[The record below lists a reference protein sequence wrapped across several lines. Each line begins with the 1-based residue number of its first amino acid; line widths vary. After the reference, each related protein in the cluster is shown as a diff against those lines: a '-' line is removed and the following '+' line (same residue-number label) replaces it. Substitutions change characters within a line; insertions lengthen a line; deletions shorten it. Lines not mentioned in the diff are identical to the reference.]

1 MKDINNKVGYLND
14 NFKIFHIRDK
24 KDIKFEYHHHDFS
37 KIVILIDGDL
47 TYYIEG
53 KAYILKPWDIL
64 FINKNEIHKPVVNPD
79 KYYERIV
86 IWLNP
91 DFMAKYA
98 QGNNDLLKCFEIAIK
113 NNYNLLRLNMK
124 SIEIIKNII
133 KDIQSCDNS
142 NEFGSEIL
150 KESLFIQLM
159 VLMNRLFLNSDKNR
173 DMEDIQYDKTIEG
186 VLNYINSNLENDL
199 SIDTIASKF
208 FISKYYLMRK
218 FKSQIGS
225 SIHNYII
232 QKRLILAKS
241 LISEGLTMSNVCS
254 KCGFNDYSSFV
265 RAFKKV
271 YGVSPSNYNPT
282 IHNFENPISDT

>member
-1 MKDINNKVGYLND
+1 MKDINNKIGYLND

-64 FINKNEIHKPVVNPD
+64 FINKNEIHKPVINPN

-98 QGNNDLLKCFEIAIK
+98 QGNNNLLKCFEVAIK
-113 NNYNLLRLNMK
+113 NNYNLLRLNIK

-133 KDIQSCDNS
+133 QDIQSCDNS

-150 KESLFIQLM
+150 KESLFVQLM

-173 DMEDIQYDKTIEG
+173 DLEDIQYDKTIEG

>member
-53 KAYILKPWDIL
+53 KAYTLKPWDIL
-64 FINKNEIHKPVVNPD
+64 FVNKNEIHKPVVNPD

-98 QGNNDLLKCFEIAIK
+98 QGNNDLLKCFEVAIK

-124 SIEIIKNII
+124 SIEVIKNLIQ
-133 KDIQSCDNS
+133 DIQSCNNS

-150 KESLFIQLM
+150 KESLFVQLM

-173 DMEDIQYDKTIEG
+173 DIEDIQYDKTIEG

-199 SIDTIASKF
+199 SIDTIASEF

-218 FKSQIGS
+218 FKNQIGS
-225 SIHNYII
+225 SIHNYVV
-232 QKRLILAKS
+232 QKRLILARS
-241 LISEGLTMSNVCS
+241 LISDGLSMSSVCS
-254 KCGFNDYSSFV
+254 RCGFNDYSSFV

>member
-64 FINKNEIHKPVVNPD
+64 FVNKNEIHKPVVNPN

-98 QGNNDLLKCFEIAIK
+98 QGNNDLLKCFEVAIK

-124 SIEIIKNII
+124 SIDIIKNLIQ
-133 KDIQSCDNS
+133 DIQNCNNS
-142 NEFGSEIL
+142 DEFGSEIL
-150 KESLFIQLM
+150 KESLFVQLM

-173 DMEDIQYDKTIEG
+173 DIEDIQYDKTIEG

-199 SIDTIASKF
+199 SIDTIASEF

-218 FKSQIGS
+218 FKNQIGS
-225 SIHNYII
+225 SIHNYVV
-232 QKRLILAKS
+232 QKRLILARS
-241 LISEGLTMSNVCS
+241 LISDGLSMSSVCS
-254 KCGFNDYSSFV
+254 RCGFNDYSSFV

>member
-64 FINKNEIHKPVVNPD
+64 FVNKNEIHKPVVNPD

-98 QGNNDLLKCFEIAIK
+98 QGNNDLLKCFEVAIK

-124 SIEIIKNII
+124 SIEVIKNLIQ
-133 KDIQSCDNS
+133 DIQNCNNS

-150 KESLFIQLM
+150 KESLFVQLM

-173 DMEDIQYDKTIEG
+173 DIEDIQYDKTIEG

-199 SIDTIASKF
+199 SIDTIASEF

-218 FKSQIGS
+218 FKNQIGS
-225 SIHNYII
+225 SIHNYVV
-232 QKRLILAKS
+232 QKRLILARS
-241 LISEGLTMSNVCS
+241 LISEGLSMSSVCS
-254 KCGFNDYSSFV
+254 RCGFNDYSSFV

>member
-64 FINKNEIHKPVVNPD
+64 FVNKNEIHKPVVNSD

-98 QGNNDLLKCFEIAIK
+98 QGNNNLLKCFEVAIK

-124 SIEIIKNII
+124 SIDIIKNLIQ
-133 KDIQSCDNS
+133 DIQNCNNS

-150 KESLFIQLM
+150 KESLFVQLM

-173 DMEDIQYDKTIEG
+173 DIEDIQYDKTIEG

-199 SIDTIASKF
+199 SIDTIASEF

-218 FKSQIGS
+218 FKNQIGS
-225 SIHNYII
+225 SIHNYVV
-232 QKRLILAKS
+232 QKRLILARS
-241 LISEGLTMSNVCS
+241 LISDGLSMSSVCS
-254 KCGFNDYSSFV
+254 RCGFNDYSSFV

>member
-64 FINKNEIHKPVVNPD
+64 FVNKNEIHKPVVNPD

-98 QGNNDLLKCFEIAIK
+98 QGNNDLLKCLEVAIK

-124 SIEIIKNII
+124 SIEVIKNLIQ
-133 KDIQSCDNS
+133 DIQNCNNS

-150 KESLFIQLM
+150 KESLFVQLM

-173 DMEDIQYDKTIEG
+173 DIEDIQYDKTIEG

-199 SIDTIASKF
+199 SIDTIASEF

-218 FKSQIGS
+218 FKNQIGS
-225 SIHNYII
+225 SIHNYVV
-232 QKRLILAKS
+232 QKRLILARS
-241 LISEGLTMSNVCS
+241 LISDGLSMSSVCS
-254 KCGFNDYSSFV
+254 RCGFNDYSSFV

>member
-64 FINKNEIHKPVVNPD
+64 FVNKNEIHKPVVNPN

-98 QGNNDLLKCFEIAIK
+98 QGNNDLLKCFEVAIK

-124 SIEIIKNII
+124 SIDIIKNLIQ
-133 KDIQSCDNS
+133 DIQNCNNS

-150 KESLFIQLM
+150 KESLFVQLM

-173 DMEDIQYDKTIEG
+173 DIEDIQYDKTIEG

-199 SIDTIASKF
+199 SIDTIASEF

-218 FKSQIGS
+218 FKNQIGS
-225 SIHNYII
+225 SIHNYVV
-232 QKRLILAKS
+232 QKRLILARS
-241 LISEGLTMSNVCS
+241 LISNGLSMSSVCS
-254 KCGFNDYSSFV
+254 RCGFNDYSSFV

>member
-1 MKDINNKVGYLND
+1 MKDITNKIGYLND
-14 NFKIFHIRDK
+14 NFKIFHIKDK

-53 KAYILKPWDIL
+53 KSYILKPWDIL
-64 FINKNEIHKPVVNPD
+64 FINKNEIHKPVVNVD

-91 DFMAKYA
+91 DFIAKYA
-98 QGNNDLLKCFEIAIK
+98 QGNNNLLKCFEVAMK

-124 SIEIIKNII
+124 SIENIKNLIQ
-133 KDIQSCDNS
+133 DIQSCDNS

-173 DMEDIQYDKTIEG
+173 DIEDIQYDKTIEE
-186 VLNYINSNLENDL
+186 VLSYINSNLENDL

-218 FKSQIGS
+218 FKNQIGS
-225 SIHNYII
+225 SIHSYVI

-241 LISEGLTMSNVCS
+241 LISDGLSMSTVCS

-265 RAFKKV
+265 RAFKKA
-271 YGVSPSNYNPT
+271 YGVSPSNYNSKT
-282 IHNFENPISDT
+282 HNFENSMSDT

>member
-14 NFKIFHIRDK
+14 NFKIFHIRDR

-64 FINKNEIHKPVVNPD
+64 FVNKNEIHKPVVNPN

-98 QGNNDLLKCFEIAIK
+98 QGNNDLLKCFEVAIK

-124 SIEIIKNII
+124 SIDIIKNLIQ
-133 KDIQSCDNS
+133 DIQNCNNS

-150 KESLFIQLM
+150 KESLFVQLM

-173 DMEDIQYDKTIEG
+173 DIEDIQYDKTIEG

-199 SIDTIASKF
+199 SIDTIASEF

-218 FKSQIGS
+218 FKNQIGS
-225 SIHNYII
+225 SIHNYVV
-232 QKRLILAKS
+232 QKRLILARS
-241 LISEGLTMSNVCS
+241 LISDGLSMSSVCS
-254 KCGFNDYSSFV
+254 RCGFNDYSSFV

>member
-64 FINKNEIHKPVVNPD
+64 FVNKNEIHKPVVNPN

-98 QGNNDLLKCFEIAIK
+98 QGNNNLVKCFEVAIK

-124 SIEIIKNII
+124 SIDIIKNLIQ
-133 KDIQSCDNS
+133 DIQNCNNS
-142 NEFGSEIL
+142 DEFGSEIL
-150 KESLFIQLM
+150 KESLFVQLM

-173 DMEDIQYDKTIEG
+173 DIEDIQYDKTIEG

-199 SIDTIASKF
+199 SIDTIASEF

-218 FKSQIGS
+218 FKNQIGS
-225 SIHNYII
+225 SIHNYVV
-232 QKRLILAKS
+232 QKRLILARS
-241 LISEGLTMSNVCS
+241 LISDGLSMSSVCS
-254 KCGFNDYSSFV
+254 RCGFNDYSSFV